1 MFNLPLKTHFSD
13 DFGYPI
19 SVTIGHK
26 YLELKPNFKGL
37 EASEIF
43 RILQKSNEE
52 ENVIAK
58 VVEDLPPPR
67 GPRTR
72 AAIYEP
78 TDQKGVVDVEI
89 SPITV
94 RQIICRQY
102 RGTTTAAEVK

>member
-1 MFNLPLKTHFSD
+1 M
-13 DFGYPI
+13 
-19 SVTIGHK
+19 
-26 YLELKPNFKGL
+26 ELKPNFKGL
-37 EASEIF
+37 EASDIF
-43 RILQKSNEE
+43 RILQSNDE

-89 SPITV
+89 SS
-94 RQIICRQY
+94 IIH
-102 RGTTTAAEVK
+102 

>member
-1 MFNLPLKTHFSD
+1 M
-13 DFGYPI
+13 
-19 SVTIGHK
+19 
-26 YLELKPNFKGL
+26 ELKPDFKGL

-78 TDQKGVVDVEI
+78 TNQKGVVDVEI
-89 SPITV
+89 SPLITV
-94 RQIICRQY
+94 GRAKMLKKVQFREAVPHYLC
-102 RGTTTAAEVK
+102 